1 MSALERLKCVFQA
14 FFGSGGDCRTAVG
27 SRILLH
33 SSRGQHSV
41 TGLPQVL
48 KIRTSHSKLG
58 EILGFFFQITT
69 RRLVHCRHVTGHSEN
84 YLDFWVYLKLSNT
97 KLVLLIQFSEGDVII
112 NSSRLWHAMP
122 TCKGL
127 REPAKCTSKPAA
139 APGRRLRP
147 RSRSDVSLG
156 CRWCPDRT
164 LPSPTCVMAA
174 PLPCGVTVAL
184 GSSDA
189 IP

>member
-84 YLDFWVYLKLSNT
+84 YLDFWVYLKLSIFESFLT
-97 KLVLLIQFSEGDVII
+97 KGCG
-112 NSSRLWHAMP
+112 SSRKTACNKTKVNRRNSGESSWMSPRSSIQVPLQMRSWRLVNR
-122 TCKGL
+122 TKSCCLG
-127 REPAKCTSKPAA
+127 
-139 APGRRLRP
+139 GRR
-147 RSRSDVSLG
+147 
-156 CRWCPDRT
+156 
-164 LPSPTCVMAA
+164 
-174 PLPCGVTVAL
+174 
-184 GSSDA
+184 
-189 IP
+189 